1 MSNHV
6 KTPAMVLQELAIKK
20 GFQSPHYEITHSVTG
35 THNNRFDYRVR
46 VAGVEATGT
55 GCSKQISKHDAA
67 YNALKLLEEDG
78 IYDPKEIPMRE
89 FKASIIQ
96 KQCELDAGAAIP
108 SSVNFVAPL
117 KDICAEKKIQDPVFK
132 ELSDVGPPHCR
143 EFTYE
148 CGIGSVKTVATSTT
162 KKMAKQLAAREM
174 LEKLND
180 ILQDLLLECPR
191 EEEEFEQLPSTIRD
205 RMCAESALNQKIL
218 HRYNKLFG
226 QVIPNKKGKLKDFS
240 TCFRE
245 LLNKFEKTRDDFV
258 EDLCEKTEESLVRIL
273 DKMELQHDVIAVQE
287 GIPIIVCLCINTDV
301 SLTTSGVGQTFKE
314 AKEEALETAF
324 MMLDMYIE

>member
-117 KDICAEKKIQDPVFK
+117 KDICAEKKLQDPVFK
-132 ELSDVGPPHCR
+132 ELSVVGPAHCI

-148 CGIGSVKTVATSTT
+148 CAVGSVKTVATSTT
-162 KKMAKQLAAREM
+162 KKMAKQLAANEM
-174 LEKLND
+174 MEKLKD
-180 ILQDLLLECPR
+180 ILPDLSLDAYKK
-191 EEEEFEQLPSTIRD
+191 EELQQRD
-205 RMCAESALNQKIL
+205 TPTETNYFKIL
-218 HRYNKLFG
+218 ERYNKLFG
-226 QVIPNKKGKLKDFS
+226 KVISDKKVKIKDFAS
-240 TCFRE
+240 VFSK
-245 LLNKFEKTRDDFV
+245 LMKKFEKTRQDFV

>member
-117 KDICAEKKIQDPVFK
+117 KDICAEKKLQDPVFK
-132 ELSDVGPPHCR
+132 ELSVVGPAHCI

-148 CGIGSVKTVATSTT
+148 CAVGSVKTVATSTT
-162 KKMAKQLAAREM
+162 KKMAKQLAANEM
-174 LEKLND
+174 MEKLKD
-180 ILQDLLLECPR
+180 ILPDLSLDAYKK
-191 EEEEFEQLPSTIRD
+191 EELQQRD
-205 RMCAESALNQKIL
+205 TPTETNYFKIL
-218 HRYNKLFG
+218 ERYNKLFG
-226 QVIPNKKGKLKDFS
+226 KVISDKKVKIKDFAS
-240 TCFRE
+240 VFSK
-245 LLNKFEKTRDDFV
+245 LMKKFEKTRQDFV
-258 EDLCEKTEESLVRIL
+258 EDLCEKTEESLVRFL
-273 DKMELQHDVIAVQE
+273 NKMELQHDIIPIQE
-287 GIPIIVCLCINTDV
+287 KSPIIVTLCINTDV
-301 SLTTSGVGQTFKE
+301 SFTAMGVGPDFEE
-314 AKEEALETAF
+314 AKEDALQQAF
-324 MMLDMYIE
+324 IMLDCYIKE